1 MTRKDKNGVLII
13 FGVSVVFLLLFAL
26 TYRLKASADNFD
38 SMTLCPNNG
47 DYPVVKL
54 LIDKTDP
61 WEKRDRQRL
70 ANIIRR
76 IKDRLAEHERL
87 SIFVLDETGTY
98 SPSPV
103 FDMCSPGRGDQAN
116 SLYENPRLIQS
127 KFEEKFAAP
136 LDNMLDELLR
146 PGTAPQSPIL
156 ETVIG
161 LRGSERNVRLVVV
174 SDMMQNTEA
183 LSLYRKQAVAIS
195 NDKVNDLCESSYSYN
210 RVEVYFINRPRLSVA
225 ARQEARNF
233 WGQCFNRMT
242 DSLSW
247 EGL

>member
-1 MTRKDKNGVLII
+1 MMTRKDKNGVLII

-136 LDNMLDELLR
+136 LDN
-146 PGTAPQSPIL
+146 
-156 ETVIG
+156 IG

-210 RVEVYFINRPRLSVA
+210 SVEVYFINRPRLSVA